1 MKLRDKVILT
11 TFGLFMAEAIIH
23 YNLGRKDCD
32 VEKKGVIPPTKS
44 LIRLAVVVGAF
55 SFLNGQI
62 IKTIK

>member
-1 MKLRDKVILT
+1 LKLRDKVILT

-32 VEKKGVIPPTKS
+32 EEKKGVIPPTKS